1 MNILEIH
8 SWKLQSFCTKLSDEF
23 HNHLGG
29 VIMFMSDVSTQGF
42 DYPDVTL
49 VLQVLSLYHIWSYF
63 AVLDAFYVLPKTMH
77 LY

>member
-1 MNILEIH
+1 
-8 SWKLQSFCTKLSDEF
+8 
-23 HNHLGG
+23 
-29 VIMFMSDVSTQGF
+29 MSDVSTQGF